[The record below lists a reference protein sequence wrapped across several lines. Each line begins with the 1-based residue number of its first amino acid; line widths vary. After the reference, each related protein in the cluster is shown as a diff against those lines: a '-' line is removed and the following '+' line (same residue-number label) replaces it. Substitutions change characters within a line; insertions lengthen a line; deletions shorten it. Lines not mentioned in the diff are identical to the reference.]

1 MANPVR
7 RRRSEAE
14 SRTSRLRSARRLPAA
29 DRERQIVDEA
39 IRFFAEVGFGGQTR
53 EFAERAG
60 IAQPLL
66 YRYFAT
72 KQDLIDRVFREV
84 FLQRIDPAWGKLIG
98 DRSRPLMD
106 RLVEFYA
113 AYAQAT
119 YTYEWVRIYMF
130 SALMGHDINRRY
142 IRIVE
147 SAILRPVCAE
157 LRHHRGLPDPDV
169 IPISEIELEE
179 VWLMHGGLFYYAVR
193 KYIYQSRVSDDFSD
207 LVRRAVGILLERTH
221 PARARRTEGATSAK
235 GGKAT

>member
-1 MANPVR
+1 MANPLR
-7 RRRSEAE
+7 RRREAE
-14 SRTSRLRSARRLPAA
+14 TKPHPARTPRRLRAA
-29 DRERQIVDEA
+29 DRERQIVEEA

-53 EFAERAG
+53 EFADRAG

-84 FLQRIDPAWGKLIG
+84 FLDRIDPAWSKLIG
-98 DRSRPLMD
+98 DRSRPLRD
-106 RLVEFYA
+106 RVVDFYK
-113 AYAQAT
+113 AYSRAT

-147 SAILRPVCAE
+147 NAILKPICAE
-157 LRHHRGLPDPDV
+157 IRHHRGLPDPDIV
-169 IPISEIELEE
+169 PISELELEE

-193 KYIYQSRVSDDFSD
+193 KYIYQSHVSDDFTD
-207 LVRRAVGILLERTH
+207 IVRRAVDILLERTR
-221 PARARRTEGATSAK
+221 PSRPSGIESVAGAK
-235 GGKAT
+235 GGLGP

>member
-1 MANPVR
+1 VANPVR
-7 RRRSEAE
+7 RRSEAE
-14 SRTSRLRSARRLPAA
+14 TRPSRARAPRRLPAA

-39 IRFFAEVGFGGQTR
+39 IRFFAEVGFSGQTR

-84 FLQRIDPAWGKLIG
+84 FLNRINPAWAKLIG
-98 DRSRPLMD
+98 DRSRPLKD
-106 RLVEFYA
+106 RLADFYD
-113 AYAQAT
+113 AYSRAT

-147 SAILRPVCAE
+147 NALLKPICAE
-157 LRHHRGLPDPDV
+157 LRHHRNLPDPDV
-169 IPISEIELEE
+169 IPISELELEE

-193 KYIYQSRVSDDFSD
+193 KYIYQSRVSDDFADIVS
-207 LVRRAVGILLERTH
+207 RAVDILLDRTH
-221 PARARRTEGATSAK
+221 PGHPRGIDGMAGAK
-235 GGKAT
+235 GGPGS